1 MATGVLLINF
11 GEPDEPT
18 LEKVAAYLQ
27 RIFLQNASL
36 EGHVSDAALERT
48 RQLAQRRA
56 PGLLEEYREIGG
68 SPLNAQADAQATAL
82 REELA
87 RRGNDAKV
95 YSAFQFTEPSI
106 ASAVG
111 LAKSDGIDTLV
122 AMPGYPLCGQST
134 TVAAL
139 EDVRTAI
146 RALDWHPHFA
156 GLAGWHSHP
165 EYLRLRSEHI
175 ATFAATNGLD
185 LNDLDTILYFSA
197 HGTPLKYLYE
207 GNRYDRYVF
216 EHCNAVA
223 HALGTLRFAV
233 GFQNHSNRGIPWTQ
247 PDNEVRMREVTERR
261 LVVVPISFLK
271 EQSETL
277 AELDHELREFA
288 EGLGKEFHR
297 VPVPWNDAGVT
308 SLLADLFEALVS
320 GDTAAGGILGPCRCH
335 ASETTFCTNGLRDL
349 PPSPYVPAA

>member
-1 MATGVLLINF
+1 MSHGVLLINF

-18 LEKVAAYLQ
+18 LDKESSFLE

-36 EGHVSDAALERT
+36 EGHASDAAIERT

-56 PGLLEEYREIGG
+56 PGLLEEYRTIGG
-68 SPLNAQADAQATAL
+68 SPLNAQADAQAGSL
-82 REELA
+82 RDELA
-87 RRGNDAKV
+87 RRGIDAIV
-95 YSAFQFTEPSI
+95 YSAFQFTEPSV
-106 ASAVG
+106 AAVV
-111 LAKSDGIDTLV
+111 AKAMADGVDSLV

-134 TVAAL
+134 SIAAL
-139 EDVRTAI
+139 DDVRSAL
-146 RALDWHPHFA
+146 RALDWSPRFA
-156 GLAGWHSHP
+156 GLAGWHAHP
-165 EYLRLRSEHI
+165 DYIGTRSDHI
-175 ATFAATNGLD
+175 ASFVSSNGLD
-185 LNDLDTILYFSA
+185 LNDPDTLLYFSA
-197 HGTPLKYLYE
+197 HGTPLKYLRD

-223 HALGTLRFAV
+223 HALGTSRFAV

-247 PDNEVRMREVTERR
+247 PDNEDRMREVTERR

-297 VPVPWNDAGVT
+297 VPVPWDETGVT
-308 SLLADLFEALVS
+308 VLLADLLEDLIA
-320 GDTAAGGILGPCRCH
+320 GDPAANGVLSPCRCD
-335 ASETTFCTNGLRDL
+335 AGEATWCTNGQRDL